1 MKTIRINTIMALL
14 VLLTLG
20 SCSDFLDE
28 KSPNDIVEENFW
40 KTEND
45 LFLGITA
52 AYSTLTQNYMYGPF
66 EYEWV
71 PLVFRSDEMES
82 LSPWTNWPEMMTFR
96 LDNTP
101 YEINQFW
108 HLQYT
113 LIARANQVIEA
124 AEKMENI
131 SEDIKTRY
139 IAEGRFLKSFAYL
152 RLLQNFR
159 HPVFIEK
166 FSQTE
171 EDFYNKQPERSVI
184 FEQIEKDLSY
194 AKQYLPKYSGN
205 NPDGRALAGSAAAF
219 LGKAYLY
226 QQKYKEAVAE
236 FTAITQ
242 GEYGPY
248 GLLDDFN
255 DNFNG
260 KNENSKESLF
270 QSQFGSSNLN
280 ARTTHSIG
288 LSYGS
293 YEEAWPSQWLF
304 NEMSKELDKDGN
316 YDPRLFGTLYCNV
329 ENSMHPEYT
338 DSYREHF
345 AEAIAKAEAEGQPVI
360 FTDKDGK
367 KVYYNKMQGVKYAQ
381 SPEDMA
387 DGWRNTTNI
396 NYMRYADVLLML
408 AEALNEDGQTAK
420 AATYLNQVRDRA
432 NMKNI
437 SAELSKEEMRDK
449 IMTERILELSF
460 EMDRYC
466 DLTRWDAAG
475 FIDMKTVLE
484 SHNKL
489 GINNFQK
496 GKHEYLPIPQTE
508 ITNNKNIDPNKVW

>member
-1 MKTIRINTIMALL
+1 MKQIVIIIAS
-14 VLLTLG
+14 LTLLAA
-20 SCSDFLDE
+20 SACSDFLDE

-40 KTEND
+40 TTEND

-52 AYSTLTQNYMYGPF
+52 AYSTLTQNYMYGTF

-71 PLVFRSDEMES
+71 PLVFRTDEMES

-101 YEINQFW
+101 YEINRFW
-108 HLQYT
+108 YLQYT
-113 LIARANQVIEA
+113 LIARSHQVIEA
-124 AEKMENI
+124 AGRMTGIDESVKNH
-131 SEDIKTRY
+131 Y
-139 IAEGRFLKSFAYL
+139 IAEGRFLRSFAYL

-159 HPVFIEK
+159 YPVLIEK

-171 EDFYNKQPERSVI
+171 DDFYNKQPEREVI
-184 FEQIEKDLSY
+184 FKLIEDDLSF
-194 AKQYLPKYSGN
+194 AKQHLPKYNGSN
-205 NPDGRALAGSAAAF
+205 ADGRALAGAAAAF
-219 LGKAYLY
+219 LGKACLY
-226 QQKYKEAVAE
+226 QQKYREAAAE
-236 FTAITQ
+236 LEALVR
-242 GEYGPY
+242 GDYGPY
-248 GLLDDFN
+248 GLLPNFD

-260 KNENSKESLF
+260 KNENSRECLF
-270 QSQFGSSNLN
+270 QSQFGASNLN
-280 ARTTHSIG
+280 ARTTHSVGI
-288 LSYGS
+288 SYGS
-293 YEEAWPSQWLF
+293 WEEAWPAQWLF
-304 NEMSKELDKDGN
+304 DEMSKELDQDGN
-316 YDPRLFGTLYCNV
+316 YDLRLFGTLYCNV

-345 AEAIAKAEAEGQPVI
+345 ADVIAESEQKGGSPL

-367 KVYYNKMQGVKYAQ
+367 VVYFNKMQGVKYAQ

-408 AEALNEDGQTAK
+408 AEALNESGETT
-420 AATYLNQVRDRA
+420 AATAYLNQVRERA
-432 NMKNI
+432 NMTPLP
-437 SAELSKEEMRDK
+437 ATLSKEALREK
-449 IMTERILELSF
+449 IMRERVLELSF

-475 FIDMKTVLE
+475 LIDMKEVLA

-496 GKHEYLPIPQTE
+496 GKHEYLPIPLDE
-508 ITNNKNIDPNKVW
+508 ITNNKHIDPTKVW

>member
-1 MKTIRINTIMALL
+1 MKKIIINI
-14 VLLTLG
+14 VCLLTLFVAV

-28 KSPNDIVEENFW
+28 KSPNDIVEDNFW

-52 AYSTLTQNYMYGPF
+52 AYSTLTQNYMYGTF

-71 PLVFRSDEMES
+71 PLVFRSDEIES

-101 YEINQFW
+101 YEINRFW
-108 HLQYT
+108 YHQYAM
-113 LIARANQVIEA
+113 IARANQVIEA

-131 SEDIKTRY
+131 DGSVKSRY
-139 IAEGRFLKSFAYL
+139 IAEGKFLRSFAYM

-159 HPVFIEK
+159 YPVFLEK

-171 EDFYNKQPERSVI
+171 EDFYNTQPERSVI
-184 FEQIEKDLSY
+184 FGLIEQDLIY
-194 AKQYLPKYSGN
+194 AKQHLPKYDGAN
-205 NPDGRALAGSAAAF
+205 ADGRAMRGSAAAF

-226 QQKYKEAVAE
+226 QQKYKEAITE
-236 FTAITQ
+236 FSAISK
-242 GEYGPY
+242 GEYGSY
-248 GLLDDFN
+248 GLLAKFE

-260 KNENSKESLF
+260 KNENSKECLF

-280 ARTTHSIG
+280 ARTTHSVG

-293 YEEAWPSQWLF
+293 YEEAWPTQWVF

-316 YDPRLFGTLYCNV
+316 YDTRLFGTLYCNV
-329 ENSMHPEYT
+329 QNSMHPEYT

-345 AEAIAKAEAEGQPVI
+345 ADAIAEAEAKGGEPI

-367 KVYYNKMQGVKYAQ
+367 KIYYNRMQGVKYAQ
-381 SPEDMA
+381 SPDDMA

-408 AEALNEDGQTAK
+408 AEALNEDGQTAL
-420 AATYLNQVRDRA
+420 AAEYINQVRERA
-432 NMKNI
+432 NMVPV
-437 SAELSKEEMRDK
+437 SASLSKESMREK
-449 IMTERILELSF
+449 IIRERVLELSF

-475 FIDMKTVLE
+475 FINMKDVLA
-484 SHNKL
+484 SHNKS
-489 GINNFQK
+489 GITNFQQ
-496 GKHEYLPIPQTE
+496 GKHEYLPIPMDE
-508 ITNNKNIDPNKVW
+508 VTNNKNLDSSKLW